1 MSPLATSS
9 TTAPRIGVAI
19 AVHNSWDV
27 LADCL
32 KALNA
37 SVTEAELSVVV
48 CDDGSTDG
56 TREELAAQFPSVRVV
71 TGDGSLWWT
80 GGTNR
85 AVELCLVDG
94 CDYVLLLNP
103 DAFVAPGA
111 IQRLLECSTER
122 DDAVCAGLV
131 VDRDA
136 PEHIVWAGSRWG
148 RVVTPLPVWTS
159 RYIYRRGTE
168 VASIP
173 LAPYETSEV
182 HGRGVL
188 FPAAV
193 MRRSGLPDDVG
204 MPHLGGDTEYSRH
217 LDSCGVRM
225 FIVPSAIVTLETRT
239 SSMGMTGSAGA
250 GWSFRD
256 ARSRFQR
263 HLWDRK
269 SGEQMS
275 VWWTISRRHVPW
287 YGALPT
293 FGFIIGLGSFRF
305 WQRELRQ
312 ARRKTTGGS
321 SR

>member
-204 MPHLGGDTEYSRH
+204 
-217 LDSCGVRM
+217 
-225 FIVPSAIVTLETRT
+225 TLETRT

-312 ARRKTTGGS
+312 ARNKTTGGS